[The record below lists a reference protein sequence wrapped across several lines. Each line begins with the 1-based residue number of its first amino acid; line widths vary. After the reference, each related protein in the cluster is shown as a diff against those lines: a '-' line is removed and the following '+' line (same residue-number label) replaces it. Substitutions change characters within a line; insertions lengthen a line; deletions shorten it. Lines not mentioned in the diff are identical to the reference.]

1 MVVASLVLSTRVG
14 VRLLLVCIC
23 IVWILLILASSIR
36 ISYAYDELIMEQ
48 NGDSGSI
55 AK

>member
-1 MVVASLVLSTRVG
+1 MVVASLVLRRSTFVAR
-14 VRLLLVCIC
+14 VCIC
-23 IVWILLILASSIR
+23 IVWILLILATRSSIR

>member
-1 MVVASLVLSTRVG
+1 MVVASLVLRTSTFVAR
-14 VRLLLVCIC
+14 VCIC